1 MKKYIFKLAL
11 LSLCMGTLMS
21 CEEDTVTYGGK
32 NFVSFDNVAS
42 IRYPFFEHKGI
53 SEIPVNMAFP
63 ASNDVTVSFTVTSPV
78 AVEGVDYIVLTPG
91 SVTIKAGETSAN
103 IRIQVIDNDIMN
115 DSKVLDLTLTGVSG
129 GDITLGLADQ
139 GSDYKRFLIVNDDCT
154 TDFLEFF
161 GKFDVT
167 NDEGDVIGTATAD
180 VNENGDCNI
189 LLISGVLES
198 VIRNTTDKPI
208 QFEFVPGAGANGARR
223 GTLKAFQ
230 QLYCEECYTDP
241 DGNKQTFLFEG
252 GGRFN
257 ADATDGRP
265 TLDITG
271 GISTISTLFP
281 SPGLS
286 TSVHLKLAK

>member
-1 MKKYIFKLAL
+1 MKKYILKLAL
-11 LSLCMGTLMS
+11 LTLSMGTLMS

-42 IRYPFFEHKGI
+42 VRYPFFEHKGI

-63 ASNDVTVSFTVTSPV
+63 VSNDVTVSFTLTSPV
-78 AVEGVDYIVLTPG
+78 AIEGVHYIVLTPG
-91 SVTIKAGETSAN
+91 SITIKAGETSAN
-103 IRIQVIDNDIMN
+103 IRIQVIDNDIMD
-115 DSKVLDLTLTGVSG
+115 DSKALDLTLTGVSG

-189 LLISGVLES
+189 LLIKGVLEDQLE
-198 VIRNTTDKPI
+198 NETDKPI
-208 QFEFVPGAGANGARR
+208 LFEFVPGAGGNARR
-223 GTLKAFQ
+223 GTLKAYQ

-241 DGNKQTFLFEG
+241 NGNKQTFLFEG

-257 ADATDGRP
+257 ADTS

-281 SPGLS
+281 APGLA